1 MAASH
6 APRPAVLGVLMGLA
20 GAVVAAV
27 LGLLTFGAQATVHPD
42 HVPLALAAPADGPVR
57 VVAIQVASQG
67 GDQVSWRVTTADE
80 ARNLLDDKKIYGY
93 LDLTAAP
100 AVAKIVVSGAE
111 NPQGAQFA
119 QQILTEVAH
128 KLAAATPGAATA
140 ETVMIHP
147 ASLAGR
153 TAPLAASALLW
164 ICGLVATLGFGF
176 LTARR
181 GMRFGV
187 GPRSILAAT
196 ASLAGVG
203 VIAGLFTLWD
213 NTLPLSWSVLGF
225 LLLTALAFTAI
236 QGSLLRLFHLRAAAM
251 LGPLYLIAPAVAGQV
266 PELLNPAYRALLWSW
281 TPFRFSTEGLRS
293 LLMGTPSAPDVRLG
307 VIVLASMAVA
317 GLAVMVAMG
326 SRSGLGQQ
334 AQPDGADGVVD
345 VGVDEADRLP
355 GAEAELP
362 TQDRNGGVRRYQRG

>member
-1 MAASH
+1 MAASPS
-6 APRPAVLGVLMGLA
+6 PRPAVLAVLTGLA

-27 LGLLTFGAQATVHPD
+27 LGLLTFGAQATAHPD
-42 HVPLALAAPADGPVR
+42 HVPLAVAAPADGPLH
-57 VVAIQVASQG
+57 AAATQVASQG
-67 GDQVSWRVTTADE
+67 GDAVSWRVTTPDKATK
-80 ARNLLDDKKIYGY
+80 LLEDKEIYGY
-93 LDLTAAP
+93 LDLTSAP
-100 AVAKIVVSGAE
+100 TEPKIVVSGAVH
-111 NPQGAQFA
+111 PQGSQFA
-119 QQILTEVAH
+119 QQILTEVVH
-128 KLAAATPGAATA
+128 KLAAASGAPNIQTI
-140 ETVMIHP
+140 TIHP

-164 ICGLVATLGFGF
+164 ICGLVATLGFGL

-181 GMRFGV
+181 GARFGV
-187 GPRSILAAT
+187 GPRAIVAAT
-196 ASLAGVG
+196 ASVTGVG

-213 NTLPLSWSVLGF
+213 NTLPLSWSVLGY

-236 QGSLLRLFHLRAAAM
+236 QGSLLRLFHLRAAAV

-266 PELLNPAYRALLWSW
+266 PELLNPTYRALLWSW

-293 LLMGTPSAPDVRLG
+293 LLLGTSNAPDVRTG

-326 SRSGLGQQ
+326 SRSGLGQK
-334 AQPDGADGVVD
+334 AQPDPADGVVD
-345 VGVDEADRLP
+345 EATGLP
-355 GAEAELP
+355 GAEPEAP